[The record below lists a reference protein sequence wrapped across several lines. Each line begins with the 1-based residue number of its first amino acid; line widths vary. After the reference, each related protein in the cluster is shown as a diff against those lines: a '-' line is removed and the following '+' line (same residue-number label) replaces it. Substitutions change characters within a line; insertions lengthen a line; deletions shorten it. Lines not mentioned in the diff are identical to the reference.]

1 MSHFSLQ
8 YPYALALILLFYLCA
23 RWCPARTQAIYF
35 PHVHALLRAGGR
47 RSRLLD
53 LLKWFGIVSLL
64 VALSSPVVT
73 REYKDTK
80 KRGRDIMLV
89 IDSSGSMR
97 QYGFDPNDPFKSK
110 FDVVKEVIS
119 DFVKQRK
126 NDRLGL
132 INFADAAFVASPLT
146 FEHDFMKSIIAM
158 QRLGLA
164 GQKTAINDALVQT
177 YNILNKSD
185 AKTKIAILLTDGEDT
200 ASRVSADAVLKMV
213 NDGAV
218 RLYTIGIGTVND
230 FNAPYLKALADAGK
244 GKFFAASDRTAL
256 QKIYAQIDAME
267 TSKIKHKKIVRY
279 EYYYLYPL
287 LAAILS
293 LLGFIY
299 LRTAKGVES

>member
-8 YPYALALILLFYLCA
+8 YPYALAAILLFYFCA

-35 PHVHALLRAGGR
+35 PHVHALLHSGGS

-53 LLKWFGIVSLL
+53 LLKWFGIASLL
-64 VALSSPVVT
+64 IALASPVIT
-73 REYKDTK
+73 KEYKDTK

-97 QYGFDPNDPFKSK
+97 RYGFDPNNPFKNK
-110 FDVVKEVIS
+110 FDAVKEVLV

-126 NDRLGL
+126 SDRLGL

-200 ASRVSADAVLKMV
+200 ASRIGSDAVLKMV
-213 NDGAV
+213 KDGAV

-244 GKFFAASDRTAL
+244 GKFFAASDRTTL

-267 TSKIKHKKIVRY
+267 TSKIKHKKIVQY

-299 LRTAKGVES
+299 LRTAKGVE